1 MTESFLTQEASQ
13 KRQHVERRSPSRNP
27 LWFRRRDRN
36 HQNPN
41 RRDHSSLTRLHNL
54 NEETK
59 STNSAKILRGF
70 RDMMEFNIV
79 FISRKANAVQTLID
93 ENRRTGSCV
102 DMTRVSITNGVRVKL
117 RETMSEFHRFRE
129 RIFAEYIEDGS
140 TFLATGEDPS
150 NEDMEKM
157 ISGNGL
163 VMTFEVKPDMG

>member
-1 MTESFLTQEASQ
+1 
-13 KRQHVERRSPSRNP
+13 
-27 LWFRRRDRN
+27 
-36 HQNPN
+36 
-41 RRDHSSLTRLHNL
+41 
-54 NEETK
+54 
-59 STNSAKILRGF
+59 
-70 RDMMEFNIV
+70 MMEFNIV

-163 VMTFEVKPDMG
+163 VWVSDDDTLKGFLTFVAGELCEWRRRNQKFFLCEPGTHLINFLKKKTLKGQLD